1 MATLGTVEI
10 LERLVGFPTV
20 SRDSN
25 LPLIHWVRNYLADH
39 GIDSH
44 LVPNATGGKANLF
57 ASVGPA
63 EEGGLVFSG
72 HTDVVPV
79 DGQPWTSDPF
89 RLAARDAR
97 LHGRGACDMKGFI
110 AAALS
115 RVPSLQAARLQ
126 RPVHFMFSYDE
137 EIGCLGAPAMIAA
150 ASRQLPKPAVVI
162 VGEPT
167 SMAVANEH
175 KGICAGRTRV
185 TGIEAHSSLTH
196 QGVSAVMLAAEL
208 IHHLSETAGKL
219 AAAPANARARRFAP
233 SYSSVTVN
241 MIQGGTASNIMAGAC
256 EFAWDIRSLPGE
268 SPRVVLD
275 ALARFSAT
283 RLAQLEGEGRPCTIN
298 SEVLADVPP
307 LVADNGVAEALA
319 RAVTEV
325 AGDSITVPFATEGG
339 QFQGAGWS
347 TVVCGPGSIEQAHKA
362 DEYVDRAQLAAC
374 EAFLDRAVNKQC
386 R

>member
-20 SRDSN
+20 SRESN
-25 LPLIHWVRNYLADH
+25 LPLIHWVRNYLADQ
-39 GIDSH
+39 GIESH
-44 LVPNATGGKANLF
+44 LVPNAAGGKANLF
-57 ASVGPA
+57 ASVGPI
-63 EEGGLVFSG
+63 EVGGIVLSG

-79 DGQPWTSDPF
+79 DEQPWTSDPF
-89 RLAARDAR
+89 TLTARDAR

-115 RVPSLQAARLQ
+115 RVPVLKAAKLR

-137 EIGCLGAPAMIAA
+137 EIGCLGAPSMIAA
-150 ASRQLPKPAVVI
+150 AGQQLPKPAVVI

-219 AAAPANARARRFAP
+219 AAA
-233 SYSSVTVN
+233 
-241 MIQGGTASNIMAGAC
+241 
-256 EFAWDIRSLPGE
+256 
-268 SPRVVLD
+268 
-275 ALARFSAT
+275 
-283 RLAQLEGEGRPCTIN
+283 
-298 SEVLADVPP
+298 
-307 LVADNGVAEALA
+307 
-319 RAVTEV
+319 
-325 AGDSITVPFATEGG
+325 SITALTP
-339 QFQGAGWS
+339 
-347 TVVCGPGSIEQAHKA
+347 
-362 DEYVDRAQLAAC
+362 
-374 EAFLDRAVNKQC
+374 
-386 R
+386 